1 MWGSP
6 RDLELI
12 DRIQSTY
19 PSLETFLSSHGM
31 QNAEGYKRGNRKQI
45 YNGFNTIPIVD
56 SDSFSPFYIPESRLE
71 RNEDNT
77 FERDALEAGDIRT
90 IPIPEPS
97 ETMLLSCIFCIG

>member
-1 MWGSP
+1 
-6 RDLELI
+6 
-12 DRIQSTY
+12 
-19 PSLETFLSSHGM
+19 M

-77 FERDALEAGDIRT
+77 FERFCQNN
-90 IPIPEPS
+90 
-97 ETMLLSCIFCIG
+97 LSVFQAPHLVLKQSHRKGQIGRASCRERV